1 MLIASFCQ
9 VASRRETM
17 SQQNQTT
24 EINDKQCVAN
34 HAANLVEEGMIVGL
48 GTGSTAN
55 YFIEQL
61 AYRKQQ
67 ENLQFT
73 TVASSVVSTIK
84 AQQLGLTMM
93 AIEHLCQ
100 LDIYVDGA
108 DEVSPEMT
116 LLKGRGFDL
125 VKEKLLAKASAKFY
139 VLVDNSKMVTRIG
152 ELFPIPVEV
161 SPFSWQM
168 VLRSLQQIGGTGDL
182 RKNANGDGLAISSQ
196 GNLIIDMAF
205 DSSLNGEELNTE
217 LNAVPGII
225 QHGVFYQ
232 LATTIFIADQG
243 KIIIRN

>member
-1 MLIASFCQ
+1 
-9 VASRRETM
+9 M
-17 SQQNQTT
+17 SELNSPIV
-24 EINDKQCVAN
+24 INDKQAVAI

-67 ENLQFT
+67 ENLRFT
-73 TVASSVVSTIK
+73 AVASSVVSTIK
-84 AQQLGLTMM
+84 AQQLGLNL
-93 AIEHLCQ
+93 ISVEHINQ
-100 LDIYVDGA
+100 LDLYVDGA
-108 DEVSPEMT
+108 DEVSPEMS

-125 VKEKLLAKASAKFY
+125 VKEKLLAKASAEFY
-139 VLVDNSKMVTRIG
+139 VLVDNSKLVSRIG

-161 SPFSWQM
+161 APFSWQM
-168 VLRSLQQIGGTGDL
+168 VLRSLQQIGGAGDL

-205 DSSLNGEELNTE
+205 DASLHAEDLNAE

-225 QHGVFYQ
+225 EHGIFYQ
-232 LATTIFIADQG
+232 LATTIVIGDKG
-243 KIIIRN
+243 EISERN